1 MPPAWWNQDL
11 KAWTGGWAGGSGM
24 VTVCSQPAALSVCHR
39 LMIIPGT
46 WQPQLGTWHNQP
58 VTQTPT
64 WDCHQFSC
72 QTEIRT
78 QGPWRAWVRG
88 IQAQGPVD
96 GSPGSR
102 QFSKMFLVLCIS
114 SKALGRRLSNGQ
126 KWFQDYRLTFL
137 TSHTISIS
145 FKAVGVGEDV
155 KTRSFGADGK
165 AAQNCLPILAPTPS
179 SGIGNPFLGSL
190 L

>member
-1 MPPAWWNQDL
+1 M
-11 KAWTGGWAGGSGM
+11 
-24 VTVCSQPAALSVCHR
+24 
-39 LMIIPGT
+39 
-46 WQPQLGTWHNQP
+46 
-58 VTQTPT
+58 
-64 WDCHQFSC
+64 
-72 QTEIRT
+72 
-78 QGPWRAWVRG
+78 
-88 IQAQGPVD
+88 VD

-137 TSHTISIS
+137 TPHTISIS

-190 L
+190 LWSKTLKGLNSDRRGPQKWSGYLGPRGYKEALSSLCWRDRLQEGSERHRPVWLSGTSLSNFLLRL